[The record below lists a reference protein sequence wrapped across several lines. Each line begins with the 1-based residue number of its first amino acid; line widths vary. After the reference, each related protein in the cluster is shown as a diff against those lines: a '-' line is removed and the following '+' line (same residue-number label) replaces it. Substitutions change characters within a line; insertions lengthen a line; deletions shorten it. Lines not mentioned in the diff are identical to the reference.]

1 MVLEKPR
8 DLCTTPRPLQSWR
21 AQSWK
26 PTWEVEHRR
35 QNHHATNCSDSCC
48 FLSLNFI
55 SFHAGVSWFWSV
67 SSGQFVLTPVMCFV
81 PWQSR
86 VLLIIWILALLKGS
100 NVFPFST
107 RDASLSISWWHLRSV
122 ISFFCSYSTVGV
134 SDVAHE
140 FVYPKEIRILLLWTR
155 NLTAFRQPETS
166 SHSTNSGISNKRILA
181 TKIPPV
187 NVWHLHTSSG
197 WMVPGSMTHHWFG
210 PKMSHFSKLKPRKS
224 W

>member
-21 AQSWK
+21 ARSWK

-86 VLLIIWILALLKGS
+86 VLSIIGILALLKGS

-107 RDASLSISWWHLRSV
+107 RDSSLSISWWHLSSV
-122 ISFFCSYSTVGV
+122 ISFFCSFRCCPWVRLPQGDQNPAVMNSQFWQLSVNLKPP
-134 SDVAHE
+134 H
-140 FVYPKEIRILLLWTR
+140 IQRILEYQTDWFWQQKSLW
-155 NLTAFRQPETS
+155 
-166 SHSTNSGISNKRILA
+166 
-181 TKIPPV
+181 
-187 NVWHLHTSSG
+187 
-197 WMVPGSMTHHWFG
+197 
-210 PKMSHFSKLKPRKS
+210 
-224 W
+224 